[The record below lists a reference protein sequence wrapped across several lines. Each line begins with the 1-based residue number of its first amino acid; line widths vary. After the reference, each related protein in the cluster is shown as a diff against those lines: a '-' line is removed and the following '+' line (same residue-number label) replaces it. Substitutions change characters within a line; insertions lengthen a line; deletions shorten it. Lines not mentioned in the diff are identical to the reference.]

1 MSDFKTIFTDL
12 TSGTQYNITDLGIE
26 EDGTLATAV
35 IISLFTNKRDPNAG
49 PDDAQ
54 GWWADDIGSLRWTLA
69 REKQLPEVA
78 RKLQQYD
85 SDALQWA
92 VSTGLAKSVQVSAAW
107 VAMGVLIEAIK
118 ITLTNG
124 QVLQYQ
130 IEES

>member
-35 IISLFTNKRDPNAG
+35 IISLFTNKRDPNAE

-78 RKLQQYD
+78 RKLEQYD
-85 SDALQWA
+85 SDALLWV
-92 VSTGLAKSVQVSAAW
+92 VSTGLAKTVQVAAEW
-107 VAMGVLIEAIK
+107 VAMGVLKETIS
-118 ITLTNG
+118 ITLADG
-124 QVLQYQ
+124 QLMQYQ